1 MRKRILLVEDDDEL
15 RKVLSAY
22 LTRSGYDALLLPD
35 TQELDSFI
43 ERHAPHLIVLDVMM
57 PGEDGLAACRR
68 VRGRGENVPIIM
80 LSARDEVVD
89 RVVGLELGADDYVPK
104 PFDPRELVA
113 RIEAVL
119 RRRSTVPGAPQS
131 TSGIIR
137 FGACELDPATR
148 RLLRDGRNVPLTT
161 GEFALLH
168 AFVQHANRPLKRDRL
183 LELARSDD
191 EDVNDRAIDVQV
203 YRLRRLIEP
212 DPSDPCYI
220 QTVWGAGYVF
230 VPDGVLRSKPRERV

>member
-1 MRKRILLVEDDDEL
+1 MRKKILVVDDDDEL

-22 LTRSGYDALLLPD
+22 LTRSGYDVLLLPD
-35 TQELDSFI
+35 TKELDSFI
-43 ERHAPHLIVLDVMM
+43 ARHAPHLVVLDVMM

-68 VRGRGENVPIIM
+68 VRGQGENVPIII

-89 RVVGLELGADDYVPK
+89 RVVGLELGADDYLPK

-119 RRRSTVPGAPQS
+119 RRRSTIPGAPQ
-131 TSGIIR
+131 TASGAVR
-137 FGACELDPATR
+137 LGACEFDPATR
-148 RLLRDGRNVPLTT
+148 QLLKDGRRTALST

-168 AFVQHANRPLKRDRL
+168 ALVQHANRPLKRDRL
-183 LELARSDD
+183 LELARGND
-191 EDVNDRAIDVQV
+191 ENISDRAIDVQIH
-203 YRLRRLIEP
+203 RLRRLIEP
-212 DPSDPCYI
+212 DPAHPCYL

-230 VPDGVLRSKPRERV
+230 VPDGVPRTMPKEHL

>member
-1 MRKRILLVEDDDEL
+1 
-15 RKVLSAY
+15 VLSAY
-22 LTRSGYDALLLPD
+22 LTRHGYDVLLLPD
-35 TQELDSFI
+35 TQALDSFV
-43 ERHAPHLIVLDVMM
+43 ERRAPHLIVLDVMM

-68 VRGRGENVPIIM
+68 LRGRGENIPVII

-119 RRRSTVPGAPQS
+119 RRRSTVPGAPQ
-131 TSGIIR
+131 TESGVIR
-137 FGACELDPATR
+137 FGVYELDPATR
-148 RLLRDGRNVPLTT
+148 QLSKDNRNVALST

-168 AFVQHANRPLKRDRL
+168 ALVRHANRPLKRDRL
-183 LELARSDD
+183 LELARGDD
-191 EDVNDRAIDVQV
+191 ADINDRAIDVQV
-203 YRLRRLIEP
+203 HRLRRLIEP
-212 DPSDPCYI
+212 DPANPCYI

-230 VPDGVLRSKPRERV
+230 VPDGAQRNKPKERI